1 MNIENITSN
10 IHIKHLGGIQ
20 HYRPLYSTKDLHPIG
35 ISMIRVNYKRKLQK
49 IRTRE
54 ITIEVYPE
62 RHKLRAVSSALPIPE
77 REEAS
82 AVTLPQLPSIWV
94 GDNRYTKDIIS

>member
-1 MNIENITSN
+1 MTKIQINRIKQQGMNFGEC
-10 IHIKHLGGIQ
+10 HQQG
-20 HYRPLYSTKDLHPIG
+20 HYIAYPIG
-35 ISMIRVNYKRKLQK
+35 ISMIRLNYKRKLQK

-54 ITIEVYPE
+54 ITIEVYPD
-62 RHKLRAVSSALPIPE
+62 RHKLRAMPTALRIPE

-82 AVTLPQLPSIWV
+82 AVTLPQLPSMWA